1 MERQHIAK
9 NELVAWVGDNIQTVL
24 LGLVGGLYPPPSP
37 TTLSFRVPKFRVVG
51 RNINLGGDWGTIDLL
66 VLDQRN
72 TSFVVQVCQDT
83 VTAPDVLQGIRLSG
97 LLRHF
102 LTETLHSH
110 LKQFQQNIPEEK
122 TNLAQIIESFEEVMK
137 DRWQATSVFPVLL
150 GQKIDPEALTLVSS
164 LNTFAVPH
172 QSVAKTASLIFMA
185 TWAPSSLTAGGT
197 TPEAEPLD
205 LEISHPTDELASALK
220 LPQIPASDSIRT
232 YASATCG
239 KLISDFIDYEQ
250 QKRAHKSGMFRT
262 VKDK

>member
-1 MERQHIAK
+1 MEGQHIAK
-9 NELVAWVGDNIQTVL
+9 NELVTWVGDNIQTVL
-24 LGLVGGLYPPPSP
+24 LGLVGSLYPPPSP

-51 RNINLGGDWGTIDLL
+51 RNIDLGGDWGTIDVL

-72 TSFVVQVCQDT
+72 TSFVVQVCQET
-83 VTAPDVLQGIRLSG
+83 VTVPDVLQGIRLSG

-110 LKQFQQNIPEEK
+110 LKQFQQHIPEEK
-122 TNLAQIIESFEEVMK
+122 TDLAQVIENFEEVMK

-150 GQKIDPEALTLVSS
+150 GQKIAPEALTLVSS
-164 LNTFAVPH
+164 LNTFAVPL
-172 QSVAKTASLIFMA
+172 QSVAKTASLIFLA
-185 TWAPSSLTAGGT
+185 TWASAGLTGDAT
-197 TPEAEPLD
+197 AEAEKID
-205 LEISHPTDELASALK
+205 LEISHPAEELASALK
-220 LPQIPASDSIRT
+220 LPQIPASDTIRT
-232 YASATCG
+232 FASSTCG